1 MNANASQVTLVMALT
16 ARLMDRVME
25 STAILMLTA
34 RRVLLILHINA
45 YAEKGGE
52 GTELYVRTLTSAYP
66 QQPSVT

>member
-1 MNANASQVTLVMALT
+1 
-16 ARLMDRVME
+16 ME

-52 GTELYVRTLTSAYP
+52 GTELYVRVS
-66 QQPSVT
+66 SGS